1 MGFNPRVT
9 FAYGIGTGF
18 SRKSLKSENMSKFN
32 ISFKNILSKKA
43 SNFKNMVIFGILVQ
57 FPIGIY
63 PLK

>member
-1 MGFNPRVT
+1 MGFNSRVT

-32 ISFKNILSKKA
+32 ISFKNILSKEA

-63 PLK
+63 PQK